1 MRDLDPFTASP
12 RYTTPAD
19 AIALRLA
26 GCRPDST
33 MAATFARWLVARIG
47 AERARNWLNI
57 AMENVK

>member
-1 MRDLDPFTASP
+1 MDRPMTSRAP
-12 RYTTPAD
+12 YTTPAD
-19 AIALRLA
+19 ALALRLA